1 MTDNDALLRA
11 YGRIARL
18 ERRER
23 IARQLAVVQA
33 AQKAGLIIRGATIE
47 GVPLELGAPGSPK
60 PPTEAPRVAV
70 FQTRPNPK
78 QKVVP

>member
-18 ERRER
+18 ERER

-33 AQKAGLIIRGATIE
+33 AQKAGLIIRATIE
-47 GVPLELGAPGSPK
+47 GVPLGLGAPESAK
-60 PPTEAPRVAV
+60 APTEAPRVAV

-78 QKVVP
+78 QKVVL